1 MSAKESWVDRIYN
14 KLTAPKTIK
23 ICGYSAMVFFF
34 GAIGLGVIIAAVFG
48 PEGYN
53 IIDNW
58 ISDLGNHNI
67 TPAPFL
73 LDFAVISAG
82 VLLFPLLLYLEKYLA
97 PIPRVPEDLPA
108 PPRMVYRLM
117 SLGFFFNCLGSL
129 GMIGVGVFSE
139 DRDIADLHF
148 IFSVLLFG
156 SFAIGAIFLGLRF
169 SFIKQDLIP
178 KPYNF
183 LVGLYGICVPLP
195 VGIIAAFN
203 VFGETGIAKLME
215 WIIFLVL
222 IGLIVPIFVS
232 SLRHAEKQLQMKK

>member
-1 MSAKESWVDRIYN
+1 MSTTESWIDRIYN
-14 KLTAPKTIK
+14 KLTAPKSIK
-23 ICGYSAMVFFF
+23 ICGYSALIFFF
-34 GAIGLGVIIAAVFG
+34 GAICLGVIIAAVFG
-48 PEGYN
+48 PGGYN

-58 ISDLGNHNI
+58 ISDLGNHNV
-67 TPAPFL
+67 TPTPFL

-82 VLLFPLLLYLEKYLA
+82 LLLFPLNLYLEKNLA
-97 PIPRVPEDLPA
+97 PIPKAPEDLPA
-108 PPRMVYRLM
+108 PPRMAYRLI
-117 SLGFFFNCLGSL
+117 SLSFFFNCLGSL

-169 SFIKQDLIP
+169 SFMKQDLIP

-183 LVGLYGICVPLP
+183 LVGLYGLCVPLP
-195 VGIIAAFN
+195 VGIIAGLN
-203 VFGETGIAKLME
+203 VFDETGIAKLME
-215 WIIFLVL
+215 WIIFFVL
-222 IGLIVPIFVS
+222 IGLIVPIFVA